1 MRWRQ
6 GGILAICFA
15 VMAMGAQMGM
25 AQNAGAPATGAPK
38 KAAPDPEIVTLEVVN
53 RTMPEDR
60 ANLKGYWPAVK
71 SRTKDQWMSVLPQE
85 ARPPLSAA
93 GVVKIECWVHTDGR
107 VTNMVLSQPS
117 GKVALDHAAWAAITG
132 SAPYDAFPYGIGVQQ
147 VKVRFTFAYNGGAA
161 GNVPGSKAAQVPI
174 R

>member
-1 MRWRQ
+1 
-6 GGILAICFA
+6 
-15 VMAMGAQMGM
+15 MAMGAQMGM